1 VYKQKVFFEGYNG
14 TYKKC
19 SECRKCS
26 SDGGVL
32 VLFAARGEL
41 RAEYS
46 KNDFMEGF
54 IFLTKG
60 SAMLSLFYL
69 WDL

>member
-1 VYKQKVFFEGYNG
+1 MLGMQEMFKRRWCACVV
-14 TYKKC
+14 
-19 SECRKCS
+19 
-26 SDGGVL
+26 
-32 VLFAARGEL
+32 AARGEL